1 MSTNQKVNRQYF
13 NQVMQSSNDNVEYYK
28 AIDWNRVEE
37 DVDKATWEKLV
48 EQFWTDTRIPVSQD
62 LPDWRN
68 MTQVEKDVFNRAFVG
83 LTLLDTL
90 QSEEGN
96 KSLLENARTQHE
108 KAVIT
113 NIMFMESMH
122 AKSYSTIFQSLNTT
136 REIDEIF
143 EWGNNNELLQKK
155 ARIINDVYQNG
166 ESWQK
171 KIASVFL
178 ESFLFYSGFY
188 TPLYWLGHNKMPNSA
203 EVIKLILRDEATHGS
218 YIGYKFQL
226 AYNEMPEDKQ
236 QEVQS
241 WLYSFLMDL
250 YENEVEYTKTIY
262 SEIGWVQEVTTFI
275 KYNANKAL
283 QNLGFPSL
291 FENADVEDVNPVV
304 INGLS
309 TSTTTHDFFSA
320 VGNGYKMGEAEAMEE
335 DDYDF

>member
-1 MSTNQKVNRQYF
+1 MVVRNAEVKEGENIMSTNQKVNKQYF
-13 NQVMQSSNDNVEYYK
+13 NQVMQSSNDDVEYYK

-37 DVDKATWEKLV
+37 DVDKATWLKLV

-122 AKSYSTIFQSLNTT
+122 AKSYSTVFQSLNNTS
-136 REIDEIF
+136 EIDEIF
-143 EWGNNNELLQKK
+143 KWGNNNKLLQNK
-155 ARIINDVYQNG
+155 ARIINEVYQNG
-166 ESWQK
+166 EAWQK

-188 TPLYWLGHNKMPNSA
+188 TPLLWRGYNKMPNSA
-203 EVIKLILRDEATHGS
+203 EIIALICRDESVHG
-218 YIGYKFQL
+218 
-226 AYNEMPEDKQ
+226 
-236 QEVQS
+236 
-241 WLYSFLMDL
+241 
-250 YENEVEYTKTIY
+250 T
-262 SEIGWVQEVTTFI
+262 
-275 KYNANKAL
+275 
-283 QNLGFPSL
+283 
-291 FENADVEDVNPVV
+291 
-304 INGLS
+304 
-309 TSTTTHDFFSA
+309 
-320 VGNGYKMGEAEAMEE
+320 
-335 DDYDF
+335 

>member
-1 MSTNQKVNRQYF
+1 MVVRNAEVKEGENIMSTNQKVNKQYF

-28 AIDWNRVEE
+28 AIDWNKLE
-37 DVDKATWEKLV
+37 DGLDKATWEKLV

-113 NIMFMESMH
+113 NIMFMESTH

-136 REIDEIF
+136 SEIDEIF
-143 EWGNNNELLQKK
+143 EWGNNNELLQNK
-155 ARIINDVYQNG
+155 AKLINDVYQNG
-166 ESWQK
+166 EPWQK

-203 EVIKLILRDEATHGS
+203 EIIKLIE
-218 YIGYKFQL
+218 
-226 AYNEMPEDKQ
+226 
-236 QEVQS
+236 
-241 WLYSFLMDL
+241 YSPA
-250 YENEVEYTKTIY
+250 
-262 SEIGWVQEVTTFI
+262 W
-275 KYNANKAL
+275 
-283 QNLGFPSL
+283 
-291 FENADVEDVNPVV
+291 
-304 INGLS
+304 
-309 TSTTTHDFFSA
+309 
-320 VGNGYKMGEAEAMEE
+320 
-335 DDYDF
+335 